1 MKWVQVILLVL
12 SVTLGVTAT
21 AQRRQSLAPG
31 LKQRL
36 NELRL
41 TEEQKRRIAIIIR
54 RERIQNIMN
63 QQELDAILTEKQK
76 ALLQEWRKRR
86 FGTNSSDSVVN
97 KQ

>member
-1 MKWVQVILLVL
+1 MKWVQLFLLVL
-12 SVTLGVTAT
+12 GLTLGITAT
-21 AQRRQSLAPG
+21 AQRRQVLAPG
-31 LKQRL
+31 LQQRL

-41 TEEQKRRIAIIIR
+41 TEDQKRRIAILIR
-54 RERIQNIMN
+54 RERMQNLMN

-86 FGTNSSDSVVN
+86 FGTNSSDTLVN